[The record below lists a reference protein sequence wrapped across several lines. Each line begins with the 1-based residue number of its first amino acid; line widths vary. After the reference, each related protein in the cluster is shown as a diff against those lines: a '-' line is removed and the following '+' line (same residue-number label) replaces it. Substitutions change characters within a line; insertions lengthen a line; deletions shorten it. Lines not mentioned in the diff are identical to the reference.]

1 MNQDTETPETEPTP
15 PNHQPV
21 SRYAVFAGL
30 SLAAAALFGW
40 ATLRANDP
48 IDMLFLVASL
58 AGVAWYGSQLITRI
72 SVESDALVV
81 REPWRRRRIEFR
93 QLIDV
98 SEAGR
103 ALKRIVVAYH
113 PLQADG
119 LVNLDAVRTYTLP
132 AVNFQDELLQLLQ
145 HHTPR

>member
-1 MNQDTETPETEPTP
+1 MNHRPI
-15 PNHQPV
+15 
-21 SRYAVFAGL
+21 SRYALFAGL

-58 AGVAWYGSQLITRI
+58 GGVAWYGSQLLTR
-72 SVESDALVV
+72 VVLEDDALLV

-119 LVNLDAVRTYTLP
+119 LVDLDAVRTYTLP
-132 AVNFQDELLQLLQ
+132 AVNFQDELLQVLQ
-145 HHTPR
+145 QHTPH